1 MKKKIII
8 NNEGELRI
16 AIHGILSKETGE
28 INEIYYDYGE
38 KTWYDTILK
47 KLTDN
52 GYCLSTSFNLTYLL
66 PIINQEMNE
75 AKEAE
80 KFKMNNEEFDWC
92 TNNLLNRC
100 FYYHN
105 DGKFWLTKITRVD
118 RDGQECRPDLYGY
131 NIFFR
136 HKTKRE
142 IFKPTSSACYLDFE
156 TEEKRLRNEEIYQK
170 SDGKFKIYPRTKE
183 MSVNDFDEL
192 LGKLII
198 ERNQI
203 YKLVKGVSRIN
214 K

>member
-16 AIHGILSKETGE
+16 AIHDILSKESGE

-38 KTWYDTILK
+38 RTWYEIILE

-52 GYCLSTSFNLTYLL
+52 GYCLSTSFNLTDLL

-105 DGKFWLTKITRVD
+105 EGKFMITKITRVD
-118 RDGQECRPDLYGY
+118 RDNQECKPDLYGY
-131 NIFFR
+131 SIFFR
-136 HKTKRE
+136 YKTKKE
-142 IFKPTSSACYLDFE
+142 ILRPTSSACYLDFQ

-170 SDGKFKIYPRTKE
+170 SDGRFKIYPKTIE
-183 MSVNDFDEL
+183 ISVNDFDEL

-198 ERNQI
+198 ERTQI
-203 YKLVKGVSRIN
+203 YKWAKEISRKN